1 MTARARQVPAQRLLS
16 LEEAA
21 SYCGM
26 SGPTFAS
33 ECPVIPIKIRTRV
46 LYDREQIDRWID
58 SLAPDRPLSPS
69 HEELLGRL
77 DHAHAPKRH

>member
-1 MTARARQVPAQRLLS
+1 MTARARQTPAQRLLS
-16 LEEAA
+16 REEAA

-26 SGPTFAS
+26 SGPTFAV

-46 LYDREQIDRWID
+46 LYDRQQIDLWID
-58 SLAPDRPLSPS
+58 SLAPDRPQSAS

-77 DHAHAPKRH
+77 DDAHAPKRH